1 MAQEREAQPAEQSGN
16 QQAGHQQSGNQ
27 QAGQEPA
34 GQEPAGQEPAGSEPP
49 QESNVNQV
57 RDEPFPASHHDD
69 GRAEPE
75 EESPAPGARGGQG

>member
-27 QAGQEPA
+27 QSGNQQAGKEPA
-34 GQEPAGQEPAGSEPP
+34 GSEPAGSEPP
-49 QESNVNQV
+49 QEPNVNQV

-69 GRAEPE
+69 GRPEPE